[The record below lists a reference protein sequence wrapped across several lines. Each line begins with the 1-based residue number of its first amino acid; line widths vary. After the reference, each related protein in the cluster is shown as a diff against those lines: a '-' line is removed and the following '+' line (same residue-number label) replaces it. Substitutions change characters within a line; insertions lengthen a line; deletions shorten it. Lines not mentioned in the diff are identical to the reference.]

1 MEDLRSHHR
10 PTRRRFW
17 RTHLG
22 LPRAFAARPIQGS
35 RDGQDV
41 GISDQQHQ
49 LATADHRRAIQ
60 ESLAGGIVLQM
71 DQATSAHQAFFGH
84 QRERGEDANLVRRLH
99 LRADCHRQKG
109 ASPQCLALLFVTDI
123 VGVSFREN
131 PYFMRLAARCQQ
143 SQRTTFRQ
151 PIDSV

>member
-109 ASPQCLALLFVTDI
+109 ASPQCLALHFVTDI
-123 VGVSFREN
+123 VGVGSREN
-131 PYFMRLAARCQQ
+131 PCFTGLTARHHPIHCA
-143 SQRTTFRQ
+143 SAPQ